1 MLNFIKKIF
10 SIFSIF
16 LIFNLTFVNSAQ
28 AGPVHTDEN
37 GDDMVQEVHATNSA
51 SDGVKPQDVLF
62 NTDGTKMFV
71 LQNRSTDS
79 NSSGLKNDNEDRV
92 NEFSLSTAFDVTSA
106 GSVVAFIKV
115 KAQDTAP
122 RGLAFN
128 TDGTKMF
135 VLGDQNNSVNEYTL
149 NAFDVSSASF
159 VDSFS
164 VNSQDGSP
172 EGIAFNNDGTK
183 MFVSGNANDGVYEY
197 SLDAFDVSSASFVG
211 KFAVDSQT
219 GVPKVFLLMMMEPGC
234 MW

>member
-1 MLNFIKKIF
+1 
-10 SIFSIF
+10 
-16 LIFNLTFVNSAQ
+16 
-28 AGPVHTDEN
+28 
-37 GDDMVQEVHATNSA
+37 
-51 SDGVKPQDVLF
+51 
-62 NTDGTKMFV
+62 MFV

-135 VLGDQNNSVNEYTL
+135 VLGDQDNRCKWIYFINAFDVIINASFVDSFSVNSQDDSPQGLAFNNDGTKMFVVGDQGNDVNEYTL

-197 SLDAFDVSSASFVG
+197 TF
-211 KFAVDSQT
+211 QT
-219 GVPKVFLLMMMEPGC
+219 LLMFHLQAL
-234 MW
+234 